1 MSTARPVESR
11 LPEILEGISAP
22 RTPDYFDDILGQ
34 VSRTRQRPGW
44 SFPERWLPMTAL
56 SERVATAPRIPMRMA
71 VVLALL
77 LLGLVVS
84 IVLIAGSQRPAVPAP
99 FGVAGNGEIVFA
111 DTTGAI
117 VAGNVGDGTTKVI
130 VPGSG
135 HSRPVFSPEGRSLAY
150 LQRRLAG
157 GSDIVVSNADSG
169 SPRVVNA
176 HPVGDVGHF
185 GWTPDSKAVVAGIG
199 AAAYAFPADS
209 KGDPK
214 TIVEGDGVSNFNYL
228 DAQNNVIG
236 DLFRPPNGDEIL
248 VVKQGG
254 GATGLY
260 RRLVSGGELIPVIT
274 AASSPVPL
282 ADVVSPQWSPD
293 GTKIVFS
300 LHSPSDPNFGRAYV
314 INADGS
320 DLKQVSPLPTP
331 SDAVIDEEHTA
342 WSPDG
347 TRIAFGRWFMYPDGS
362 VDPRPVIVV
371 NLTTGADLEMSNREV
386 NGYGGWFWSPDGK
399 SILEMPNDQ
408 SEHAGQVLV
417 VDATTG
423 ELRTLGWTGDFSQAP
438 SWQRTA
444 PKS

>member
-1 MSTARPVESR
+1 M
-11 LPEILEGISAP
+11 
-22 RTPDYFDDILGQ
+22 
-34 VSRTRQRPGW
+34 
-44 SFPERWLPMTAL
+44 
-56 SERVATAPRIPMRMA
+56 
-71 VVLALL
+71 
-77 LLGLVVS
+77 
-84 IVLIAGSQRPAVPAP
+84 
-99 FGVAGNGEIVFA
+99 
-111 DTTGAI
+111 
-117 VAGNVGDGTTKVI
+117 
-130 VPGSG
+130 
-135 HSRPVFSPEGRSLAY
+135 
-150 LQRRLAG
+150 
-157 GSDIVVSNADSG
+157 
-169 SPRVVNA
+169 
-176 HPVGDVGHF
+176 
-185 GWTPDSKAVVAGIG
+185 VAGIG

-209 KGDPK
+209 KGDAK

-282 ADVVSPQWSPD
+282 SDVVSPQWSPD

-417 VDATTG
+417 IDASTG
-423 ELRTLGWTGDFSQAP
+423 EMRTLGWTGDFSQAP
-438 SWQRTA
+438 SWQRTV